1 MARVF
6 APSPSD
12 PPACLRRLEDGA
24 NNPVMG
30 PAAAQVAGKTQP
42 DLGLAWLL
50 VAVEQ
55 RFGHHDHAGDAVAA
69 LRRLLRHESGL
80 QRVRPLDGT
89 QTLESGDLRLPERAD
104 RGDAGAH
111 WGAVDEHGA
120 GAALAKAA
128 AELGSIEAK
137 IIAQHVEQRGIRI
150 GSHAARCAVHLEA
163 YGHDA

>member
-1 MARVF
+1 MPQSGLRRKMARVF

-12 PPACLRRLEDGA
+12 PPARLRRLEDGA

-80 QRVRPLDGT
+80 QRVGLLKRPETFERD
-89 QTLESGDLRLPERAD
+89 DLGPRKRTD
-104 RGDAGAH
+104 RHEAGA
-111 WGAVDEHGA
+111 
-120 GAALAKAA
+120 
-128 AELGSIEAK
+128 
-137 IIAQHVEQRGIRI
+137 
-150 GSHAARCAVHLEA
+150 
-163 YGHDA
+163 